1 MTRPMIAVRG
11 AERSYPNG
19 TKALRGVDLEVPR
32 GSRFALL
39 GPNGAGKSTLIKI
52 LATICRPDSG
62 CVEIDGIPLSGS
74 SLAARSRMGAAL
86 QDVQLDPEARPVEQL
101 ALQGRLF
108 GLSRAEAEARAGEL
122 VRRFDLAAVE
132 GKKAKELSGGNKRRL
147 HVALALVHRPSLVIL
162 DEPTAGMDPEIR
174 SAFWAETRRL
184 NEEEG
189 VTIFFSTQYLE
200 EAERH
205 AEELA
210 VLSEGRV
217 AFRGKVAD
225 FAAEHRGENL
235 ESSYLNFLEASRG

>member
-1 MTRPMIAVRG
+1 MTQAMIVVRG
-11 AERSYPNG
+11 ALRSYPNG

-52 LATICRPDSG
+52 LATIGRPDSG
-62 CVEIDGIPLSGS
+62 SVEIDGIPLSGS
-74 SLAARSRMGAAL
+74 ALAARSRMGAAL
-86 QDVQLDPEARPVEQL
+86 QDVQLDPEARPAEQL
-101 ALQGRLF
+101 ELQGRLF
-108 GLSRAEAEARAGEL
+108 GLPKAEAEARAAEL

-174 SAFWAETRRL
+174 AAFWAETRRL

-210 VLSEGRV
+210 VLDGGRV
-217 AFRGKVAD
+217 AFRGKVAE
-225 FAAEHRGENL
+225 FAAAHSGEDL